1 MEDVDFT
8 RHWVVVVVRGI
19 RPSAGYG
26 IQIQSVRR
34 GPGVVSL
41 RVKLTSPAPRQFI
54 TQALTYPYH
63 FIKIQRS
70 KLSIPAGTKWA
81 AHTPSE
87 ELLAQTI
94 YPR

>member
-41 RVKLTSPAPRQFI
+41 RVKLTSPAPRQFV